1 MKRSHESNE
10 QTRDYLI
17 KIADGVGNGLVNL
30 THLVPIIVASDYR
43 TILQKASLR
52 FSIND
57 MSE

>member
-10 QTRDYLI
+10 QTRGYLI

-30 THLVPIIVASDYR
+30 THLVPLIVASDNR
-43 TILQKASLR
+43 TILQKVSLR
-52 FSIND
+52 FSING